1 MMTEWE
7 LLKDMVSRIPW
18 SCYNNKLENGVVI
31 HDVVLDMSP
40 MFIKWGGKEYSSFDE
55 TPYRDI

>member
-1 MMTEWE
+1 MFWE
-7 LLKDMVSRIPW
+7 FLKEMVSRIPW

-40 MFIKWGGKEYSSFDE
+40 MFIK
-55 TPYRDI
+55 